1 MCYVQAF
8 VGYKNKSV
16 DLMKMIMLSVGNN
29 SRGNQSTGL
38 YSPVNGIIKDNVGFE
53 QFFLKNKEIVSDN
66 LMIMHG
72 RMPTTG
78 FREAQ
83 DAHPFYKEYNNKK
96 IIFVHNGVISN
107 ANTVS
112 KTYNIEDPRVDSE
125 IIGETILRKGI
136 QQLKELQGNMNIL
149 WVDPTNPYRLMVQRR
164 NNPLF
169 VGITEEGLYFS
180 SLENPLKT
188 IGATDITSL
197 DEHKVFTY
205 EDGKLL
211 STEEIE
217 KPTPIYP
224 TYNYNYNK
232 SSYDDLW
239 DEGEY
244 DWTRSNYKGK
254 KYSTSSSVSEKEDL
268 SKSEEI
274 LSIYLAASLN
284 EIQKKLFTNVEFLF
298 KYCNITINQLEKMSK
313 ECKTEAEENDYL
325 LNIIKINSK
334 IYHVLKDCVF
344 NKGSVEQFDEFLPIS
359 THVLYDDFNFD
370 LNDLFFISSLGD
382 KKDMIKAI
390 EFKTGKDIEVL
401 EGIESGKFTVTK
413 NNKNEIVVL

>member
-1 MCYVQAF
+1 MF
-8 VGYKNKSV
+8 GE
-16 DLMKMIMLSVGNN
+16 D
-29 SRGNQSTGL
+29 
-38 YSPVNGIIKDNVGFE
+38 IK
-53 QFFLKNKEIVSDN
+53 
-66 LMIMHG
+66 
-72 RMPTTG
+72 
-78 FREAQ
+78 
-83 DAHPFYKEYNNKK
+83 NNKLR
-96 IIFVHNGVISN
+96 I
-107 ANTVS
+107 T
-112 KTYNIEDPRVDSE
+112 SE

-169 VGITEEGLYFS
+169 VGRTEEGLYFS

-205 EDGKLL
+205 EDGKLV

-224 TYNYNYNK
+224 AYNYNNYNN
-232 SSYDDLW
+232 SSYNDLW

-284 EIQKKLFTNVEFLF
+284 EIQNKLFNNVEFLF

-382 KKDMIKAI
+382 KKDMIKC
-390 EFKTGKDIEVL
+390 
-401 EGIESGKFTVTK
+401 
-413 NNKNEIVVL
+413 